1 MWEASLRMNEND
13 PNSTLIDGMKVIFHD
28 VLKTIVETV
37 RVKETQD
44 KFQKQDK
51 RIKFSLP
58 KCKTLELSTTQC
70 AKWLILLEMWYAL
83 IVSIYY

>member
-1 MWEASLRMNEND
+1 MRMNEND

-51 RIKFSLP
+51 RIKFPLP
-58 KCKTLELSTTQC
+58 KCKTLELSTIGDHKC
-70 AKWLILLEMWYAL
+70 RNPI
-83 IVSIYY
+83 